1 VSRVAA
7 PRTARSDRSTLARCT
22 GDAEGFLAS
31 TWGRRAAV
39 FAGVDAVGF
48 ADLLTFDDVDRI
60 LSTGAIRT
68 PSFRLVRSD
77 RAIAESEYTRS
88 VTTGSRPVSGM
99 IDPARVFRLFREGAT
114 IVLQGLH
121 RFWEPVTELNRALEL
136 ELGHPCQVN
145 AYVTP
150 PGAQGLA
157 LHEDPHDVFV
167 LQTFGRKRWEVHAAP
182 GEPERPPL
190 DVVVE
195 AGDAL
200 YLPTGTPHAAS
211 TQDTLSGHLTV
222 GMHVVS
228 WRDVLA
234 DAVRLAAR
242 DPSLDEPVPAGW
254 TRDPDAL
261 ARELAERLRS
271 FGARVAAAD
280 AAEIAD
286 ARLER
291 FLTTRLP
298 LLRGALVHQLELDR
312 IGDATELR
320 RRPGSVC
327 VLRPAGERILAL
339 LGDRRLLL
347 PGWLEPAMRRIAE
360 AGALRVGDL
369 APEIPD
375 EASRVVLARR
385 LVREGLL
392 RPVP

>member
-1 VSRVAA
+1 MSRVAA

-22 GDAEGFLAS
+22 GDVEGFLAS

-77 RAIAESEYTRS
+77 RAIAESEYTRT

-234 DAVRLAAR
+234 DAVRLAER

-280 AAEIAD
+280 AAGIAD

-298 LLRGALVHQLELDR
+298 LLRGALVDQLELDR